1 MKSKSISIEAPAK
14 INLFLDVLRKR
25 SDGYHDLKMV
35 MQTVSLYDTVHL
47 FRTGAGIEVTCQCP
61 GVPDGEGNIAFK
73 AARLMFDH
81 FRLTEGIR
89 ITIKKRIPA
98 AAGLAGGSADAA
110 AVMKGIN
117 RLFDLELD
125 VRTLAQMGKEIG
137 ADVPFCIMGGTY
149 TSEGIG
155 EILTPLES
163 FLQVPVVLV
172 KPDFSVSTAYVFSK
186 YGNSNCTYS
195 KNIIRLQDAVQ
206 RHDIREVGSSLFN
219 ALEQVTAEE
228 FTDIGEI
235 KTVLNEKGAAG
246 SLMSGSGPSVFGL
259 FEDEET
265 AQSAFDILKN
275 MYKDTYLLQT
285 CR

>member
-1 MKSKSISIEAPAK
+1 MGMICEIAPAK

-25 SDGYHDLKMV
+25 PDGYHDLKMV

-47 FRTGAGIEVTCQCP
+47 YRIDTGIEVTCMCP
-61 GVPDGEGNIAFK
+61 GVPDGEANIAFK
-73 AARLMFDH
+73 AAKLMFDH
-81 FRLTEGIR
+81 FRLPEGIR
-89 ITIKKRIPA
+89 ITVEKRIPA

-110 AVMKGIN
+110 AVIKGIN
-117 RLFDLELD
+117 KLFDLGLEIG
-125 VRTLAQMGKEIG
+125 TLAQLGKEVG

-149 TSEGIG
+149 IAEGIG
-155 EILTPLES
+155 EILTPLKP
-163 FLQVPVVLV
+163 FLQVPIVLA
-172 KPDFSVSTAYVFSK
+172 KPGFSVSTAYVFSK
-186 YGNSNCTYS
+186 YGNSNCTCS
-195 KNIIRLQDAVQ
+195 KDIMRLQDAVQ
-206 RHDIREVGSSLFN
+206 RHDISEVGSSLFN

-228 FTDIGEI
+228 FAEIREI
-235 KTVLNEKGAAG
+235 KAVLNEKGASG

-265 AQSAFDILKN
+265 AQNAYDILKN